1 MSQLRFL
8 VVDDAAFIRDL
19 LKKSLRNCFPGC
31 LVIDVNSAPKA
42 QAALKTQIFDLILC
56 DWEMPEMT
64 GEDFL
69 RWIRASENYQQM
81 PFIMVTSRGE
91 KDYIVKAVQ
100 AGVSD
105 YIGKP
110 FTPETL
116 QTRVTRTLKKAGI
129 AIPGFNRG
137 GTTQGIANASVSVL
151 TGGAT
156 ISPSSAPPA
165 ASAISTAAAGAMA
178 AFGGKKET
186 PKAAPAKTTARGQAQ
201 INFASGYIAQSVV
214 RDISLQRLNCLVKR
228 EDKLPQ
234 ILENVVVSI
243 VENEGASVARLNGYV
258 HSIVAMENSI
268 DSSALQLIIRFV
280 DDDPEKLDLLSRYI
294 EKL

>member
-8 VVDDAAFIRDL
+8 VVDDATFIRDL
-19 LKKSLRNCFPGC
+19 LKKTLRNCFPGC
-31 LVIDVNSAPKA
+31 MVIDVNSAPKA
-42 QAALKTQIFDLILC
+42 QAALKGQAFDVILC

-69 RWIRASENYQQM
+69 RWIRGSDRYKDM

-91 KDYIVKAVQ
+91 KDFIIKAVQ

-116 QTRVTRTLKKAGI
+116 QTRVSKVLKKAGI
-129 AIPGFNRG
+129 PIPGFSRG
-137 GTTQGIANASVSVL
+137 GSTQGIANSSVSVL
-151 TGGAT
+151 TGGAAT
-156 ISPSSAPPA
+156 SNTTNASTSSSAA
-165 ASAISTAAAGAMA
+165 DAMA
-178 AFGGKKET
+178 IFGGKKEPEKT
-186 PKAAPAKTTARGQAQ
+186 PEPAKTAVRGQAQ
-201 INFASGYIAQSVV
+201 INFASGHIAQSIV
-214 RDISLQRLNCLVKR
+214 RDISLQRMNCLIKR

-243 VENEGASVARLNGYV
+243 VENDGENVARLNAYV
-258 HSIVAMENSI
+258 HSISAIENSI

-280 DDDPEKLDLLSRYI
+280 DDDPDKLDLLSRYI

>member
-8 VVDDAAFIRDL
+8 VVDDATFIRDL
-19 LKKSLRNCFPGC
+19 LKKTLRNCFPGC
-31 LVIDVNSAPKA
+31 MVIDVNSAPKA
-42 QAALKTQIFDLILC
+42 QAALKGQLFDVILC

-69 RWIRASENYQQM
+69 RWIRSSDHYKDM

-91 KDYIVKAVQ
+91 KDFIIKAVQ

-116 QTRVTRTLKKAGI
+116 QTRVTKVLKKAGI
-129 AIPGFNRG
+129 AIPGFGRG
-137 GTTQGIANASVSVL
+137 GSTQGIANSSVSVL

-156 ISPSSAPPA
+156 TGNTTNASASSSA
-165 ASAISTAAAGAMA
+165 TDAMA
-178 AFGGKKET
+178 IFGGKKE
-186 PKAAPAKTTARGQAQ
+186 PEKSPEPAKTAVRGQAQ
-201 INFASGYIAQSVV
+201 INFASGHIAQSIV
-214 RDISLQRLNCLVKR
+214 RDISLQRMNCLIKR

-243 VENEGASVARLNGYV
+243 VENDGENVARLNAYV
-258 HSIVAMENSI
+258 HSISAIENSI

-280 DDDPEKLDLLSRYI
+280 DDDPEKLDLLSRHI